1 MNINV
6 RGKHIDVTPAL
17 REHVEKRLGRVTRFF
32 ENLKEVKVVLK
43 VERERHIIEVTI
55 PINGMTLRG
64 EEASTDMYASID
76 MVVDKLEKQL
86 SKHKEK
92 LKAYRATSFKDELIP
107 AYNGVTA
114 EERLVKTKQ
123 FTVKPMEV
131 EEAILQLNLLGH
143 DFFVFTNSDTEQ
155 VNVLYRRKDG
165 DYGLLEPAR

>member
-6 RGKHIDVTPAL
+6 RGKNIELTPAL

-32 ENLKEVKVVLK
+32 EHLREVHVILK
-43 VERERHIIEVTI
+43 VEKGHHIIEVTI

-64 EEASTDMYASID
+64 EESSADMYASID

-92 LKAYRATSFKDELIP
+92 LKQYRAPAFKDEMLP
-107 AYNGVTA
+107 AFNDKK
-114 EERLVKTKQ
+114 EERLVKTKR
-123 FTVKPMEV
+123 FMVKPMQV
-131 EEAILQLNLLGH
+131 EEAMLQMNLLGH
-143 DFFVFTNSDTEQ
+143 DFFVFSNAETEE

-165 DYGLLEPAR
+165 DYGLLEPAN